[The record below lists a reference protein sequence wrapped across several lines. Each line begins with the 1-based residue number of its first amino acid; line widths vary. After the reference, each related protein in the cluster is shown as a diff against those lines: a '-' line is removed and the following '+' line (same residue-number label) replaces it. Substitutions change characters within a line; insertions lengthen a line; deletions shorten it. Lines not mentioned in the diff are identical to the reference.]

1 MTQERKK
8 SDIMR
13 SKFFILFATI
23 SLCSA
28 CHRTKVATDIP
39 PMRIEVATVRTDT
52 VPNRKTYIGH
62 ISANY
67 EAVVQP
73 RVNGYLVAAM
83 FKNGMPVRKGQ
94 LIFRLDGR
102 QQRADMLSARA
113 SLESAKA
120 REVEAKNNYDRAI
133 PLAKI
138 NAISQAQ
145 LDQYTAEYAAAKANV
160 NSARQA
166 LKNANLETEYTDIYS
181 SIDGIIASSEAHIGD
196 FVGPGTQFSVLTT
209 IQNIDTV
216 GVDIAIPMQQYLQ
229 FSGRKTLTYDNDGL
243 LSNIK
248 LYLADGE
255 LYPIDGQYNYTRTNV
270 SDAMGTIV
278 LVISFPN
285 PDYALKAGQ
294 FARIRTDIGRG
305 RPFALV
311 PQQCISQ
318 TQNINSL
325 WVIRPDSTAE
335 YREVTLGDTFGDMWI
350 VEKGVGD
357 GETVALTGQ
366 LKLHNGTKVIPIKR

>member
-1 MTQERKK
+1 
-8 SDIMR
+8 MR
-13 SKFFILFATI
+13 FKIPIVLAII
-23 SLCSA
+23 SLCPA
-28 CHRTKVATDIP
+28 CRRAKVAADIP

-120 REVEAKNNYDRAI
+120 REIEAKNNYDRAI

-138 NAISQAQ
+138 NAISKAQ
-145 LDQYTAEYAAAKANV
+145 LDQYTAEYAAAKASV

-181 SIDGIIASSEAHIGD
+181 SIDGIIASSEAHVGD

-216 GVDIAIPMQQYLQ
+216 CVDIAMPMQQYLQ
-229 FSGRKTLTYDNDGL
+229 YSGRKTLTYDNEGL
-243 LSNIK
+243 LSDIR

-255 LYPIDGQYNYTRTNV
+255 AYPVEGQYNYTKTNV
-270 SDAMGTIV
+270 SDAMGTIL
-278 LVISFPN
+278 LVVSFPN

-294 FARIRTDIGRG
+294 FARVQTDVGCG
-305 RPFALV
+305 KPFTVV

-335 YREVTLGDTFGDMWI
+335 YREVTLGDTFGEKWI
-350 VEKGVGD
+350 VEKGIED

-366 LKLHNGTKVIPIKR
+366 LKLHNGAKVIPIKR

>member
-1 MTQERKK
+1 
-8 SDIMR
+8 MR
-13 SKFFILFATI
+13 SEIIIVFTIL

-28 CHRTKVATDIP
+28 CRNAKTTGDIP
-39 PMRIEVATVRTDT
+39 PMQIEVTTVRTDT

-62 ISANY
+62 VSANY

-102 QQRADMLSARA
+102 RQRADMLSARA
-113 SLESAKA
+113 ALESAKA

-138 NAISQAQ
+138 NAISKAQ
-145 LDQYTAEYAAAKANV
+145 LDQYTAEYVAAKANV
-160 NSARQA
+160 NSAKQA

-181 SIDGIIASSEAHIGD
+181 SIDGIIASSDAHIGD

-229 FSGRKTLTYDNDGL
+229 FSGRKTLTYDNEGL
-243 LSNIK
+243 LSDIK

-255 LYPIDGQYNYTRTNV
+255 LYPFAGQYNYTKTNV
-270 SDAMGTIV
+270 SDAMGTIL
-278 LVISFPN
+278 LVVSFPN
-285 PDYALKAGQ
+285 PDYALKTGQ
-294 FARIRTDIGRG
+294 FARIRTDIGSG
-305 RPFALV
+305 RPFTVV

-335 YREVTLGDTFGDMWI
+335 YREVALGETFGDMWI
-350 VEKGVGD
+350 VEKGVED

-366 LKLHNGTKVIPIKR
+366 LKLHNGAKVIPIKK

>member
-1 MTQERKK
+1 
-8 SDIMR
+8 MR
-13 SKFFILFATI
+13 SKIFIVFATI
-23 SLCSA
+23 SLCPA

-113 SLESAKA
+113 SLESARA
-120 REVEAKNNYDRAI
+120 REIEAKNNYDRAI

-160 NSARQA
+160 NSARQT

-229 FSGRKTLTYDNDGL
+229 FSGRKTLTYDNEGL

-248 LYLADGE
+248 LYLADGG
-255 LYPIDGQYNYTRTNV
+255 LYPIEGQYNYTRTNV

-294 FARIRTDIGRG
+294 FARIRTDIGSG
-305 RPFALV
+305 RPFVLV

-335 YREVTLGDTFGDMWI
+335 YREVTLSDTFGDMWI
-350 VEKGVGD
+350 VEKGVAE
-357 GETVALTGQ
+357 GETVALTGL

>member
-1 MTQERKK
+1 
-8 SDIMR
+8 MR
-13 SKFFILFATI
+13 LKISIVIATV

-28 CHRTKVATDIP
+28 CNRAKVASEIP
-39 PMRIEVATVRTDT
+39 PLRIEVTTVRTDT

-62 ISANY
+62 IAANY
-67 EAVVQP
+67 EAIIQP
-73 RVNGYLVAAM
+73 RVNGYLVASM

-102 QQRADMLSARA
+102 RQRADMLSARA

-120 REVEAKNNYDRAI
+120 REIEAKNNYDRAI

-160 NSARQA
+160 NSARQS

-196 FVGPGTQFSVLTT
+196 YVGPGTQFSVLTT

-216 GVDIAIPMQQYLQ
+216 GVDIAIPMQQYLLY
-229 FSGRKTLTYDNDGL
+229 SGRKTLTYDNEGL
-243 LSNIK
+243 LSNIE

-255 LYPIDGQYNYTRTNV
+255 KYPFDGIYNYTKTNV
-270 SDAMGTIV
+270 SDAMGTIL
-278 LVISFPN
+278 LVVSFPN
-285 PDYALKAGQ
+285 PDYSLKAGQ
-294 FARIRTDIGRG
+294 FARIRTDIGSG
-305 RPFALV
+305 RPFTVV

-318 TQNINSL
+318 TQNVNSL

-335 YREVTLGDTFGDMWI
+335 YREVTLGDTFDDMWI
-350 VEKGVGD
+350 VEKGIED

-366 LKLHNGTKVIPIKR
+366 LKLHNGTKVIPVKR